1 MVLSYVLLLFGYT
14 WHIGGIDNIYTTLSG
29 ELFSWTVRHQTD
41 NVFLLIKVLNFDI
54 YLGLMYFVV
63 VFSVNLATV
72 ILYPVRNSTPKSQFY
87 Y

>member
-1 MVLSYVLLLFGYT
+1 MPSYVLLLFGYT

-29 ELFSWTVRHQTD
+29 ELFSWTVKHQTD
-41 NVFLLIKVLNFDI
+41 KRVILLIKVLNFDI

-72 ILYPVRNSTPKSQFY
+72 ILYPVRNLYP
-87 Y
+87 